1 MDIEQALRDAQ
12 AAAQSAFH
20 DMLDAQA
27 YAMPDHQ
34 LTKRYVAAERV
45 VDSLLGYGHCTSLPP
60 TAWRWSVPS
69 LTGTSSASPQG
80 LAASGRCG

>member
-45 VDSLLGYGHCTSLPP
+45 VDSLLGYVQDMTEAQRQNGDHHIYP
-60 TAWRWSVPS
+60 RGV
-69 LTGTSSASPQG
+69 
-80 LAASGRCG
+80 GR

>member
-45 VDSLLGYGHCTSLPP
+45 VDSLLGYAQDMTEAQRQNGDHHIYP
-60 TAWRWSVPS
+60 RGV
-69 LTGTSSASPQG
+69 GK
-80 LAASGRCG
+80 